1 MKYTFKG
8 GIHPKGNKI
17 TADCRVRVFKK
28 PKILYIPMI
37 QHIGAP
43 CTPTVKKGD
52 RVLTGQIIGTAP
64 SDALSA
70 PVHSSVSGTVTGIMK
85 IVSPNGAS
93 VEHVVVENDFK
104 YEVSPDVKSF
114 SKKLADAT
122 TEDIIDVVKRA
133 GIVGM
138 GGAGFPTFA
147 KLKSSVGKATTVI
160 INCVECEPY
169 LTSNYRLMV
178 ERPKEIVGGTKI
190 LMKALGV
197 HNAVFAV
204 EDNKPLAVKKLREA
218 TSDSDMMS
226 VVVMKTKYPQG
237 DERRIIDALTK
248 REVGRGKL
256 PSDVGCVLFNAETV
270 SAVYTAF
277 ASGLPSVYRIV
288 TVSGSGV
295 AFPSNVL
302 VPIGTSIRELVDFC
316 GGLYRPVSSVINGGP
331 MMGNAMYTPDAPITK
346 TTSGI
351 ILFGIDE
358 ANREFDETACIRCG
372 KCVRACPSRIMPCF
386 IANSV
391 KENNMEDADFYGA
404 LDCVECGSCAYVC
417 PARIPLVQYIKIA
430 KNELKKKK

>member
-8 GIHPKGNKI
+8 GIHPNGNKI

-28 PKILYIPMI
+28 PKILYIPMS

-43 CTPTVKKGD
+43 CTLSVKKGD
-52 RVLTGQIIGTAP
+52 SVLVGQIIGTVPAG
-64 SDALSA
+64 ALGA
-70 PVHSSVSGTVTGIMK
+70 PVHSSVSGKVIGIQT
-85 IVSPNGAS
+85 ITSPSGIS
-93 VEHVVVENDFK
+93 IEHAVIENDFK
-104 YEVSPDVKSF
+104 YEVSPNVKSF

-122 TEDIIDVVKRA
+122 TEDIIDVIKRA

-138 GGAGFPTFA
+138 GGAGFPTYE

-160 INCVECEPY
+160 INCAECEPY

-178 ERPKEIVGGTKI
+178 ERPNEIVGGTKI

-204 EDNKPLAVKKLREA
+204 EDNKPLAIRKLREA
-218 TSDSDMMS
+218 TSGSDMMS
-226 VVVMKTKYPQG
+226 VAVMKTKYPQG
-237 DERRIIDALTK
+237 DERRIIYALTK
-248 REVGRGKL
+248 QEMGRGKL
-256 PSDVGCVLFNAETV
+256 PSDMGCVLFNAESV

-288 TVSGSGV
+288 TVTGSGV
-295 AFPSNVL
+295 SFPSNVL
-302 VPIGTSIRELVDFC
+302 VPIGTTVRELVDFC
-316 GGLYRPVSSVINGGP
+316 GGLYRPVFSVINGGP
-331 MMGNAMYTPDAPITK
+331 MMGNAMYTADAPVTK

-351 ILFGIDE
+351 ILFSIDE
-358 ANREFDETACIRCG
+358 EDTVYDETACIRCG
-372 KCVRACPSRIMPCF
+372 RCVRACPSRLMPCF
-386 IANSV
+386 IANGV
-391 KENNMEDADFYGA
+391 KHNNMDEADFYGA

-430 KNELKKKK
+430 KSELKNKK